1 MRPNRGGM
9 CMRPYR
15 GGMCMRPY
23 RGGMCMRLHVD
34 MLGRSGSLVL
44 CNSTVIQCKD
54 HVVDPIT
61 PF

>member
-1 MRPNRGGM
+1 
-9 CMRPYR
+9 MRPYR

-23 RGGMCMRLHVD
+23 RGGMCMRLHVG